1 LHGKANPITAIAGV
15 LVTAI
20 LRGRETCIAK
30 NASVPFRPR
39 HDSAADAR

>member
-1 LHGKANPITAIAGV
+1 MESKPATAIAGV
-15 LVTAI
+15 LMPAI

-30 NASVPFRPR
+30 NASVPFRAL